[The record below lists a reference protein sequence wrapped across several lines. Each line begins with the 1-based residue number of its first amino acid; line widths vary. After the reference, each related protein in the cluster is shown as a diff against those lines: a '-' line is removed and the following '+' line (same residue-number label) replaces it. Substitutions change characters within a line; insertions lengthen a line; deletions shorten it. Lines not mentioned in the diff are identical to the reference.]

1 MIPMNDNS
9 LNEIK
14 HITIPI
20 KGMSCAGC
28 ASRIEKKLAS
38 LNGVDQATVNFGAES
53 ATVDYHPT
61 SVSPDIILNTVESIG
76 FEVPYI
82 KKNLSIEGMICAS
95 CVSRVEKKLKELNGV
110 VNAQANLASEK
121 VAIEYLGSRV
131 GVIDFQKALN
141 EIGYNL
147 ITEETEIVS
156 SFPEK
161 DNHQREY
168 KVLLYKFI
176 FCAFFSVPI
185 LFLSMSGMNSNL
197 FESKSSLFWIL
208 LILTT
213 PVQFWG
219 GWQFYKGTING
230 LKHGFADMNTLIA
243 LGTSAAYIYSFI
255 LTVFPGLMSDFMDK
269 TSVYF
274 DTSAMII
281 TLVLMG
287 RLMEARAKGRA
298 SDAIKKLIVMQA
310 KTAKVIRDGKEI
322 EIAIDKVMID
332 EIVCVRPGEKIPVD
346 GILVE
351 GNSSVDESMITGE
364 SIPVEKK
371 IGDAVIGASINK
383 SGFFKLKANRLGK
396 DSVLA
401 HVIKLVEEA
410 QGSKAT
416 VQRLAD
422 KVAGIF
428 VPIVIG
434 IAIAAFLVW
443 WIWGPQITTLTTSA
457 FPFAMMVM
465 ISVLIIACPCALGLA
480 TPTAIMVGTGKG
492 AELGVLIKG
501 GETLEQIQKV
511 DTVVFDK
518 TGTLTEG
525 KPKVT
530 DVFSLPGSGMEDQ
543 QLLTMAASL
552 EKGSEHPLGQ
562 AIVEEA
568 MTRNLTLFPVKNFK
582 NLPGF
587 GVQAWLE
594 DEEVSIGN
602 ARFMKEKGLDLSK
615 VSNTLTKFADQGK
628 TPMFVLK
635 GKKFLGIIAVA
646 DQIKSEALEVIK
658 DLKGRGLK
666 VVMIS
671 GDHSLTAQAVA
682 RQIGIQEVH
691 SEILPSGKAHE
702 VERLMNEGRFVA
714 MVGDGINDAPAL
726 AKANVGIAMGSGT
739 DVAIETADVTLMS
752 KKLYGVINA
761 IDLSKATLKKIKQN
775 LFWAFF
781 YNSVGIPVAAG
792 LLYPAFGIL
801 LKPMFAA
808 VAMSLS
814 SVSVVSNSLLL
825 KGFRPLN
832 RKN

>member
-1 MIPMNDNS
+1 MNETT
-9 LNEIK
+9 LKEIK

-28 ASRIEKKLAS
+28 ASRIEKKLAG

-53 ATVDYHPT
+53 ATVNYHAN
-61 SVSPDIILNTVESIG
+61 SVSPDEILHTVESIG

-82 KKNLSIEGMICAS
+82 KKNLTVQGMTCAS

-121 VAIEYLGSRV
+121 VSIEYLGLRV
-131 GVIDFQKALN
+131 GIFDFKKALN

-147 ITEETEIVS
+147 IVEETDITS
-156 SFPEK
+156 SLPEK
-161 DNHQREY
+161 ESHQREY
-168 KVLLYKFI
+168 KLLFIKFI
-176 FCAFFSVPI
+176 SCAFLSVLI
-185 LFLSMSGMNSNL
+185 LVLSMSGMSFNL
-197 FESKSSLFWIL
+197 FGNKNLLLWVL
-208 LILTT
+208 LILAT

-219 GWQFYKGTING
+219 GWQFYKGTFTG
-230 LKHGFADMNTLIA
+230 FKHGFADMNTLIA
-243 LGTSAAYIYSFI
+243 IGTSAAYGYSFFV
-255 LTVFPGLMSDFMDK
+255 TAFPDLMGNLIEE

-287 RLMEARAKGRA
+287 RFMEARAKGRA
-298 SDAIKKLIVMQA
+298 SEAIKKLIDMRA
-310 KTAKVIRDGKEI
+310 KTAKVIRDEKEI
-322 EIAIDKVMID
+322 EIAVDQVMID

-346 GILVE
+346 GIIIE
-351 GNSSVDESMITGE
+351 GNSSIDEAMITGE

-371 IGDAVIGASINK
+371 IGDAVIGASMNK
-383 SGFFKLKANRLGK
+383 SGFFKMKANRLGK

-434 IAIAAFLVW
+434 IAFMAFFIW
-443 WIWGPQITTLTTSA
+443 WIWGTQITTMTLGA
-457 FPFAMMVM
+457 FPFAMMIF

-492 AELGVLIKG
+492 AEMGVLIKG
-501 GETLEQIQKV
+501 GETLEQMQRV
-511 DTVVFDK
+511 DTIVFDK

-530 DVFSLPGSGMEDQ
+530 DVVSLVDSGIDNE
-543 QLLTMAASL
+543 QLLVLAASL

-568 MTRNLTLFPVKNFK
+568 TTRSLDLFPIKNFK

-594 DEEVSIGN
+594 DEEVSIGS
-602 ARFMKEKGLDLSK
+602 ARLVEEKGLDLSEISTK
-615 VSNTLTKFADQGK
+615 LTLFSSQGK

-635 GKKFLGIIAVA
+635 NKKLLGIIAVA
-646 DQIKSEALEVIK
+646 DQIKPEAMEIVSNLVE
-658 DLKGRGLK
+658 RGLK
-666 VVMIS
+666 VVMIT

-682 RQIGIQEVH
+682 NQIGIQEVH
-691 SEILPSGKAHE
+691 SEILPSGKAEE
-702 VERLMNEGRFVA
+702 VEKLMNEGRFVA

-752 KKLYGVINA
+752 KKLHGVINA

-781 YNSVGIPVAAG
+781 YNSVGIPIAAG
-792 LLYPAFGIL
+792 MLYPAFGIL
-801 LKPMFAA
+801 LKPIFAA
-808 VAMSLS
+808 AAMSLS

-825 KGFRPLN
+825 KRFRPLN
-832 RKN
+832 RKA